1 MENYKQFLKVLEII
15 INKIKSEFRFLYKLK
30 ITLNFKTVDPYYLEI
45 NKTNYN
51 YTNRFERNV
60 PLMKKIKND
69 NKSNSEKINHKN
81 KNKIKKSFNIT
92 IRDINHSENL
102 NKVIEKYPGSYY
114 LAIQQYVEKV
124 KINKNS

>member
-1 MENYKQFLKVLEII
+1 
-15 INKIKSEFRFLYKLK
+15 
-30 ITLNFKTVDPYYLEI
+30 
-45 NKTNYN
+45 
-51 YTNRFERNV
+51 
-60 PLMKKIKND
+60 MKKIKND